1 MRVYLIQHGEAKAKE
16 DDPERP
22 LTDKGA
28 ADVRRVAA
36 FVEPLHLRVRAI
48 WQSGKTRARQ
58 TAETFAAVVKAGE
71 GVVKAGEGVVRR
83 AGMGPKDDVV
93 PVAEEIVRG
102 GEDLVLVGH
111 LPFLGKLAGRLLV
124 GDESQQPVAFQYG
137 GVVCLEQA
145 AGGAW
150 QVRWMLTPEALGG
163 I

>member
-16 DDPERP
+16 ADPERP

-58 TAETFAAVVKAGE
+58 TAEAFAAVVKAGE
-71 GVVKAGEGVVRR
+71 GVVRHD
-83 AGMGPKDDVV
+83 GMGPKDDVV
-93 PVAEEIVRG
+93 PVADEIVRG

-124 GDESQQPVAFQYG
+124 GDESRQPVAFQYG

-145 AGGAW
+145 ADGAW

>member
-16 DDPERP
+16 ADPERP

-58 TAETFAAVVKAGE
+58 TAEAFAAAM
-71 GVVKAGEGVVRR
+71 KAGEGVVRHD
-83 AGMGPKDDVV
+83 GMGPKDDVV
-93 PVAEEIVRG
+93 PVADEIVRG

-124 GDESQQPVAFQYG
+124 GDESRQPVAFQYG

-145 AGGAW
+145 GGGAW

>member
-16 DDPERP
+16 DDPDRP
-22 LTDKGA
+22 LTDRGA
-28 ADVRRVAA
+28 ADVRKVAA

-58 TAETFAAVVKAGE
+58 TAEAFAAAMT
-71 GVVKAGEGVVRR
+71 AGEGVVRR
-83 AGMGPKDDVV
+83 DGMGPKDDVV

-124 GDESQQPVAFQYG
+124 GDESRQPVAFQYA

>member
-16 DDPERP
+16 ADPERP

-58 TAETFAAVVKAGE
+58 TAEAFAAVVKAGE
-71 GVVKAGEGVVRR
+71 GVVRHD
-83 AGMGPKDDVV
+83 GMGPKDDVV
-93 PVAEEIVRG
+93 PVADEIVRG

-124 GDESQQPVAFQYG
+124 GDESRQPVALQYG
-137 GVVCLEQA
+137 GVVCREQ
-145 AGGAW
+145 AGGASK
-150 QVRWMLTPEALGG
+150 Q
-163 I
+163 